1 MPPLKWVFLFRF
13 FNDFGNDFS
22 MILVGL
28 EGQVGWPNRA
38 RRVPKH
44 VLMFE
49 KSASEKGY
57 GPSWGAWGPS
67 WVALAV
73 VEPSWGPGGPPGVR
87 RFDGS
92 WGRLGALLGPSW
104 ALLAFKIDSGW

>member
-1 MPPLKWVFLFRF
+1 
-13 FNDFGNDFS
+13 

-73 VEPSWGPGGPPGVR
+73 VEPSWGPGVR
-87 RFDGS
+87 RGSADLTALGAVLAPS
-92 WGRLGALLGPSW
+92 WGRLGPFWPSKSI
-104 ALLAFKIDSGW
+104 LDGKKSFEISIKK

>member
-1 MPPLKWVFLFRF
+1 
-13 FNDFGNDFS
+13 

-49 KSASEKGY
+49 KSASERGY

-73 VEPSWGPGGPPGVR
+73 VEPSWAVLGPGGSAGGPP
-87 RFDGS
+87 
-92 WGRLGALLGPSW
+92 
-104 ALLAFKIDSGW
+104 I